1 MHLPFSTIGD
11 VQLTNIIYVGPYNL
25 VAIGEQSNLQRRVLV
40 KLLRPGI
47 EGEEGRVKRFQK
59 EARACARLKHPHIVD
74 VHKLGEEQGY
84 HYIILEY
91 VDGLNLEELLE
102 KNGQLETE
110 VVFQMADEILQ
121 ALNYAHTAGVTHRD
135 IKPANV
141 LLAMNGKLK
150 VTDFGLAR
158 VEGDST
164 VTHQDAMVG
173 SPAYMSPEQI
183 TGDDPDG
190 RADLFSLGCLLY
202 ELFTGKQAFEGE
214 NFTACLHKILNEDP
228 QPLAELR
235 KDLTDTEIAFITKLL
250 AKRANERWASASEAL
265 NALQDLRGGDVGT
278 ISKRLSEFAE
288 QHQRVLKPSGEIAAV
303 VARRRRWPLVA
314 GGVALLTLLV
324 FGAVLMQQS
333 IAAKIS
339 VDEDPGQSLVDSSF
353 IQPDSLLADIP
364 RAVGSMEEQAGLSE
378 IVPEQQSD
386 LPSDLSRRDFSEKE
400 SELGEIQT
408 NDSLMEDALAIAPGK
423 LIVNVDPWAS
433 VYVDERQVEAR
444 TSSMELSL
452 PAGQHSIR
460 LTHPSFPPSVNL
472 VTIEA
477 GSSRELSWS
486 FYNSM
491 GYLEL
496 SVRPWA
502 DVYIDNKLY
511 GTTPLKKPL
520 MLAPGSYLLELRH
533 PQQNRKDRI
542 TIVKG
547 DTLTRRVT
555 LNLR

>member
-47 EGEEGRVKRFQK
+47 EGEEDRVKRFQK

-102 KNGQLETE
+102 KNGQLEAE

-121 ALNYAHTAGVTHRD
+121 ALNYAHAAGVTHRD

-190 RADLFSLGCLLY
+190 RADLFSLGCVLY
-202 ELFTGKQAFEGE
+202 ELLTGKQAFEGE
-214 NFTACLHKILNEDP
+214 SFTACLHKILNEDP
-228 QPLAELR
+228 QPLAQLR

-250 AKRANERWASASEAL
+250 AKRADERWSSASEAR
-265 NALQDLRGGDVGT
+265 NALQGLRRGDFGA
-278 ISKRLSEFAE
+278 ISELLSKFAE

-303 VARRRRWPLVA
+303 VARRKRWPLVA
-314 GGVALLTLLV
+314 GGVALLTLLAFV
-324 FGAVLMQQS
+324 AVLMQQS

-339 VDEDPGQSLVDSSF
+339 VDEDPGQSFVDSSF
-353 IQPDSLLADIP
+353 IQSDSLIADIS
-364 RAVGSMEEQAGLSE
+364 RVVRGVEEQAGLGE

-386 LPSDLSRRDFSEKE
+386 LSSGLSRKDFSEEE
-400 SELGEIQT
+400 SERGEVQT
-408 NDSLMEDALAIAPGK
+408 NDSLMEDVLAVAPGK
-423 LIVNVDPWAS
+423 LILNVDPWAS
-433 VYVDERQVEAR
+433 VFVDEKKVEAR
-444 TSSMELSL
+444 ASNLELSL

-460 LTHPSFPPSVNL
+460 LTHPNFPPSVNL

-486 FYNSM
+486 FYNNM